1 MSGFTADP
9 SAGEFTR
16 GMELLAGAVD
26 DSGVSSR
33 AAAVQD
39 DYLMKLLAGRP
50 SLASL
55 NVQLVARHSATVPA
69 PAQLAANPSNSL
81 GGQQQAVAAR
91 NPSPAPSVPQQRVAS
106 SASVG
111 PSAAARAALGAK
123 RFAALRARLLQHQDV
138 FLQQMF
144 DLHRCARRQ
153 QQLVAVCDRPEA
165 MTAALAAVMASSR
178 EASQQAGTREPSSAP
193 ATAAPATQMPPVEQ
207 TAAGQRASA
216 PAVAQQQHPIAAQ
229 PRQAQYP
236 YGSVAARFGGPGGMY
251 EGFPGAPVAPPAFDP
266 MAAWYAHH
274 YGATAH
280 PYAVAA
286 AQLPPQH
293 RTGSLPVMAATF
305 SNAGGSAFGSAG
317 AAYGGCAGY
326 AAASRDPALPRCTA
340 SAGVA
345 PQVPMAFD
353 GRAVALSHGDRWWQ
367 DPAQVWMQPLLMLLW
382 PVSIRCKSYRLLLR
396 CMSLRLQH
404 NRAIGLLLFCPTL
417 VQSRVC
423 ATPSCIVRA
432 CSSVADGE
440 GFNVQVFGPAGVPA
454 LVERALTLQQEQSG
468 GHGGAV
474 STRRG
479 NEAQSHL
486 QAKCA
491 PPSLCHFLRA
501 LAVINL
507 DCEWPGLRLVNV
519 VHDMIVA
526 THTGSEQSLGCH
538 AGPRR

>member
-1 MSGFTADP
+1 MQSMSGFTADP

-39 DYLMKLLAGRP
+39 DYLMRLLSGRP
-50 SLASL
+50 SSASL
-55 NVQLVARHSATVPA
+55 NVQLVARQPAAAAAVPA
-69 PAQLAANPSNSL
+69 PVQLTVTPSNSL

-91 NPSPAPSVPQQRVAS
+91 NPSPAPAVLQQQRAAS
-106 SASVG
+106 SAAAAG

-123 RFAALRARLLQHQDV
+123 RFAGLRACLLQHQDV

-165 MTAALAAVMASSR
+165 MSAALDGVMASSR
-178 EASQQAGTREPSSAP
+178 QATQHTGPREPSEAM
-193 ATAAPATQMPPVEQ
+193 TMAAPAAQAPPVEQ
-207 TAAGQRASA
+207 PAAAQRGPA
-216 PAVAQQQHPIAAQ
+216 PAGVQQQSVAAQ
-229 PRQAQYP
+229 PRQPQFP

-274 YGATAH
+274 YGATPH

-293 RTGSLPVMAATF
+293 RTGSLLVMPGTF

-317 AAYGGCAGY
+317 AVYGAAGY
-326 AAASRDPALPRCTA
+326 AAASRDPAAPRCTA

-345 PQVPMAFD
+345 PLPMAFN

-367 DPAQVWMQPLLMLLW
+367 DPAQVWTCLPPMLD
-382 PVSIRCKSYRLLLR
+382 
-396 CMSLRLQH
+396 
-404 NRAIGLLLFCPTL
+404 GL
-417 VQSRVC
+417 
-423 ATPSCIVRA
+423 
-432 CSSVADGE
+432 
-440 GFNVQVFGPAGVPA
+440 
-454 LVERALTLQQEQSG
+454 SG
-468 GHGGAV
+468 NNCHM
-474 STRRG
+474 RR
-479 NEAQSHL
+479 
-486 QAKCA
+486 
-491 PPSLCHFLRA
+491 
-501 LAVINL
+501 
-507 DCEWPGLRLVNV
+507 
-519 VHDMIVA
+519 
-526 THTGSEQSLGCH
+526 
-538 AGPRR
+538 